1 VDATQNRT
9 AGRLAGKAAIVTGAS
24 EGIGRAVVDAF
35 AREGAGMVLVAR
47 RPERVATLAAELGGR
62 AVAVTGDVADPA
74 TAGAA
79 VSAALER
86 FGRLDVLVNNAGL
99 DLSGVPLFDTSP
111 EQAREIFEVNV
122 FGAFWMLL
130 AAARAMADRGGGS
143 IVNLTSRLARVGLP
157 GSAWYGASKGALD
170 ALTRGAAVE
179 WARAGIRVNA
189 VAPGLTETPM
199 VTTWIADQ
207 ADPES
212 FRAARADTIPQGRFA
227 TPEEVAAAVV
237 YLASDESSSTTG
249 ASIAVDGGYTAA

>member
-1 VDATQNRT
+1 
-9 AGRLAGKAAIVTGAS
+9 
-24 EGIGRAVVDAF
+24 VVDAF
-35 AREGAGMVLVAR
+35 AREGAAMVLVAR
-47 RPERVATLAAELGGR
+47 RPERVSTLAAELGGR
-62 AVAVTGDVADPA
+62 AVAVPGDVADPA

-86 FGRLDVLVNNAGL
+86 FGRLDALVNNAGL

-130 AAARAMADRGGGS
+130 AAARAMADGDGGS

-179 WARAGIRVNA
+179 WAGAGIRVNA

-199 VTTWIADQ
+199 VSSWIAEQ
-207 ADPES
+207 PDPES
-212 FRAARADTIPQGRFA
+212 FRAARAETIPQGRFA